1 MYCNYLFCYT
11 TSHGNHKEELEI
23 ATSLRPVHLLDIGA
37 LFWTSFNDFRNGTF
51 KQQRLRSRSRS
62 SIQRLVKKM
71 GITSVRTR
79 LQWDGWLHLAS
90 KHNLFVRLTVTA
102 FLDPQ
107 IFILPSAKNDET
119 CLTSYSS
126 LYLQAFSFTTALSS
140 CEKCHAWQRA
150 LAILVNQ
157 APARVA
163 VFNAAIGSSWDVLR
177 GACAGCV
184 MERFCYGLHESSK
197 IEALW
202 ICD

>member
-140 CEKCHAWQRA
+140 CEKCHAWQWRFWSTKRRPEWRFSMQPSA
-150 LAILVNQ
+150 VPGTSCVAHAQGVWWKDFVTDYM
-157 APARVA
+157 RVA
-163 VFNAAIGSSWDVLR
+163 R
-177 GACAGCV
+177 
-184 MERFCYGLHESSK
+184 
-197 IEALW
+197 
-202 ICD
+202 